1 MKGMR
6 PSRVLI
12 TSLLCG
18 VALFAATRA
27 AKLDKKTA
35 APKLKASP
43 IVQKWMRS
51 MSLRDKVAQL
61 VMMPCYGEA
70 INTRS
75 AQYRHY
81 VHLVHDLKVGGLIV
95 LGHVING
102 TVRNAEPYAMAAFLN
117 RMQRLSQVPLLVGAD
132 FERGASMRVTSTTA
146 WPYNMAFGA
155 ARDVEAARF
164 EGAFTVKEARALGV
178 HWIFAPDAD
187 VNSNPDNPIINIR
200 SYGENPEDVGA
211 LVRAY
216 IEGAHSDPKNPV
228 LVTAKH
234 FPGHGDTAEDSH
246 IGLPR
251 LEADRER
258 LNTIELVPFRAAI
271 AAKVDSVMTAH
282 ISVPAIEPENIPAT
296 VSSNVLTGLLRNEL
310 GFQGLI
316 VTDAMDMRGL
326 TEAFGAGEASVRA
339 LEAGADCLLMPL
351 KAEDAIHAVVAAVG
365 SGRLT
370 KQRIEESLIRVLS
383 AKVHVG
389 LPRRKLVDVEEVS
402 DVIQSPEADERAQS
416 VADKAVTLIKN
427 DGNIFPLTNPDNSC
441 VVVLSESR
449 YGQQGRK
456 LMDEIRRRSPKMKV
470 TLLDPAMSKT
480 DLDQVV
486 QSTSACGAVVIA
498 AYATVGAYRGNVA
511 LPGDYTGLVNTLLF
525 GTVPVTL
532 ISLGNPYLVR
542 SFANVKAY
550 VATFSPTTT
559 SETAA
564 VKAMFGEIPIAGHL
578 PVTIPETAKYGDGI
592 QLPAMRPAMPAA
604 PTARISERHPNQKG
618 S

>member
-1 MKGMR
+1 MR
-6 PSRVLI
+6 PFRVLI
-12 TSLLCG
+12 LCTLCG
-18 VALFAATRA
+18 FAVFAAAPA
-27 AKLDKKTA
+27 AKVDKTSA
-35 APKLKASP
+35 TPKLKAGP
-43 IVQKWMRS
+43 MVQKWMRS
-51 MSLRDKVAQL
+51 MSLHDKIAQL

-70 INTRS
+70 INTQS

-81 VHLVHDLKVGGLIV
+81 VHLVHDLKIGGLIV

-117 RMQRLSQVPLLVGAD
+117 RMQRMAQVPLLVGAD

-146 WPYNMAFGA
+146 WPHNMAFGA
-155 ARDVEAARF
+155 ARDVDAARF
-164 EGAFTVKEARALGV
+164 EGSFTVKEARALGV

-187 VNSNPDNPIINIR
+187 VNNNPDNPIINIR
-200 SYGENPEDVGA
+200 SYGENPEEVA
-211 LVRAY
+211 SFVRAY
-216 IEGAHSDPKNPV
+216 IEGAHSDPTNPA
-228 LVTAKH
+228 LVSAKH

-251 LEADRER
+251 LDAGRER

-271 AAKVDSVMTAH
+271 AAKVDSIMTAH
-282 ISVPAIEPENIPAT
+282 MAVRALDPESIPAT
-296 VSSNVLTGLLRNEL
+296 VSSNVLTVLLRNEL

-326 TEAFGAGEASVRA
+326 TQTFGAGEASVRA

-351 KAEDAIHAVVAAVG
+351 TAEDAIHAVIAAVE

-370 KQRIEESLIRVLS
+370 KQRIDESLVRVLS
-383 AKVHVG
+383 AKVYVG
-389 LPRRKLVDVEEVS
+389 LPQRKLVDVEEVG

-416 VADKAVTLIKN
+416 VADKAVTLVRN
-427 DGNIFPLTNPDNSC
+427 DGNIFPLTNPDTSC
-441 VVVLSESR
+441 VVALSESR

-456 LMDEIRRRSPKMKV
+456 LMEEIRRRSPKMKV
-470 TLLDPAMSKT
+470 TLLDPAMSKM
-480 DLDQVV
+480 DLDQAV
-486 QSTSACGAVVIA
+486 QSTSACSSVVIA
-498 AYATVGAYRGNVA
+498 AYASVSAYRGNVA
-511 LPGDYTGLVNTLLF
+511 LPGDYTGLVNTLIA

-550 VATFSPTTT
+550 VATFSPTPT

-564 VKAMFGEIPIAGHL
+564 VKAMFGEIPITGHL
-578 PVTIPETAKYGDGI
+578 PVTIPDIAKYGDGI
-592 QLPAMRPAMPAA
+592 QLPATRPAMPAP
-604 PTARISERHPNQKG
+604 PTARIPARHPNQKG